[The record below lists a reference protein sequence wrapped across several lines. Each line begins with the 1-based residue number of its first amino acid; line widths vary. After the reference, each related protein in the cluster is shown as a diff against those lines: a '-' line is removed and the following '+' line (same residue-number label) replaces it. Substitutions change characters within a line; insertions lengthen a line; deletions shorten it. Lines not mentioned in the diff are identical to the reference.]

1 MDFREKLILD
11 QQKSIEN
18 LTNEISSLRE
28 ELAKRELSHEKQI
41 QSLNQEIANLN
52 ETLRTIAGKRFS
64 STSESGKNQ
73 PIEGQI
79 MLDFFNEAEFLAD
92 HAIAKDILNETE
104 KRIKGK
110 ATRKPRS
117 TRDDL
122 FHNVPIKKEVM
133 RLSED
138 EKLCDLC
145 EKELKFLGE
154 EFVREEI
161 RIIPAKVS
169 RVQIYQEVYVCPE
182 CQEQDEFV
190 TKKAAVAAPLFKHSL
205 ASPSIVAKIM
215 YDKYVNALPLNRQE
229 KDYARLGVTL
239 TRSVQASWINNAAIE
254 HFKPIYDK
262 LQEELRRRD
271 VIMSDETPCQVH
283 REDGRKANSKSY
295 MWIHRSG
302 NDGLAPI
309 ILYDYQVSRNGD
321 HAVNFLGDF
330 TGYHQC
336 DGFSGYN
343 KLKGAT
349 RVACLAHIRRKFFD
363 AVPKQKASANAVKV
377 RVPAKEG
384 VCFCDKLF
392 ELERTFADLTA
403 EERKTQ
409 RLKQSKPVLDAFW
422 SWLDQ
427 QNPPGGSNLYK
438 AVTYARNQKEYM
450 NNFLLDGRISISN
463 NLTENSVRPYTLI
476 RKNSLFHDT
485 PKGATAS
492 AIICSLMEI
501 GKALNLDVQKYLD
514 YLLTKR
520 PGHTNGS
527 EGLNELMPWS
537 ESVQTL
543 CASNIK
549 SGK

>member
-1 MDFREKLILD
+1 MDFKEKLIAS

-18 LTNEISSLRE
+18 LTNEISILRE
-28 ELAKRELSHEKQI
+28 ELVKREASHEKQLLH
-41 QSLNQEIANLN
+41 LNQEIANLN

-64 STSESGKNQ
+64 STSESLKNQ

-92 HAIAKDILNETE
+92 HAVAGDILNESEEISNE
-104 KRIKGK
+104 KKSK
-110 ATRKPRS
+110 KPRS

-138 EKLCDLC
+138 EKRCDLC
-145 EKELKFLGE
+145 EQELKFLGE

-161 RIIPAKVS
+161 RITPAIVS
-169 RVQIYQEVYVCPE
+169 RVQIYQEVYSCPE
-182 CQEQDEFV
+182 CQAQDEFV
-190 TKKAAVAAPLFKHSL
+190 IKKAAAPAALFKHSL

-239 TRSVQASWINNAAIE
+239 TRSVQASWINNAAME
-254 HFKPIYDK
+254 HLKPIYDK
-262 LQEELRRRD
+262 LHEDLCKRD

-302 NDGLAPI
+302 KDGLAPI
-309 ILYDYQVSRNGD
+309 ILYDYQVSRHGD

-330 TGYHQC
+330 SGYHQC

-343 KLKGAT
+343 KLKKVT

-363 AVPKQKASANAVKV
+363 AVPKRGAANTGKA
-377 RVPAKEG
+377 RIPAKEG
-384 VCFCDKLF
+384 VRFCDKLF
-392 ELERTFADLTA
+392 ELEREFADLA
-403 EERKTQ
+403 PEERKTQ

-450 NNFLLDGRISISN
+450 NNYLLDGRICISN

-492 AIICSLMEI
+492 AIICSLMETA
-501 GKALNLDVQKYLD
+501 KALNLDVQKYLD
-514 YLLTKR
+514 YLLTKQ
-520 PGHTNGS
+520 PGHANGS

-537 ESVQTL
+537 ESVKML
-543 CASNIK
+543 CASNVK
-549 SGK
+549 SKK